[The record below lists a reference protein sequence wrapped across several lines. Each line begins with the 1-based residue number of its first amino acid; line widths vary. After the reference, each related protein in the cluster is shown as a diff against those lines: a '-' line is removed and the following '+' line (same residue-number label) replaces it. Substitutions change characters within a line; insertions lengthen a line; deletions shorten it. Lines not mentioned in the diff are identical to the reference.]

1 MVEGEECDYVVGS
14 VIGSDRSYMIVPKTE
29 KGWKIGVPAKNAFDS
44 MKVYEDIAVTI
55 VKGMNTS
62 DHFIHIVD
70 MKNETCKITDRD
82 GLTFHPLEHMYIAHL
97 ARMDPDYWIEVNGT
111 VIKPFETAPA
121 DSDQTDTDSADAS
134 SVNQNPSNTTDEKK
148 KLTSEEAL
156 QLVKDSAQD
165 GAEVYELYDDSPQS
179 YKDQGK
185 FYVIRSINP
194 APVEFVHH
202 GLTQFLYLIHPETGE
217 ITALDVI
224 DEEQA
229 IQLAKAEMEK
239 VDYEVDEV
247 YYECHSVSI
256 GEPELPQYP
265 PYYHVQVR
273 SPGLDFLF
281 TIGNY
286 YFDACTGEALPD
298 PIREI
303 INQREQN
310 GK

>member
-1 MVEGEECDYVVGS
+1 MKRIILMVFTILFLLSGCTP
-14 VIGSDRSYMIVPKTE
+14 SD
-29 KGWKIGVPAKNAFDS
+29 PALPTDS
-44 MKVYEDIAVTI
+44 NPSMEAS
-55 VKGMNTS
+55 G
-62 DHFIHIVD
+62 
-70 MKNETCKITDRD
+70 
-82 GLTFHPLEHMYIAHL
+82 
-97 ARMDPDYWIEVNGT
+97 
-111 VIKPFETAPA
+111 
-121 DSDQTDTDSADAS
+121 QTDTDFVDAS

-148 KLTSEEAL
+148 KLTPEEAL

-194 APVEFVHH
+194 APVELVHH
-202 GLTQFLYLIHPETGE
+202 GLTQFLYLVHPETGE

-310 GK
+310 NSI